1 MKTEKMLGSELV
13 IHEFKSSVV
22 RSKFAWIVVERNEG
36 DRFQEQLARM
46 LAVNSGCDIII
57 IDGDSSDG
65 SISIEGLAAQGV
77 RDLIVS
83 KAKFGFSKDL
93 QIGLIHAIEKGYAG
107 VITSDGNGKDSVHD
121 VGKFI
126 FALENDFDFLQGSR
140 FLEPRHHKNTPFF
153 RWFGIRLVSSPI
165 TSLFSGSWITDPT
178 NGFRG
183 YSRKL
188 LLHPTVKLGSRKF
201 KGYSLVSYLPIAA
214 GKANLLSKE
223 ISVSRDYPDRG
234 GVPTKIVRISQWLD
248 IFFDLFRAGFEKYDS
263 YSSNLTIK
271 LPVD

>member
-1 MKTEKMLGSELV
+1 MRERKILGSEIA
-13 IHEFKSSVV
+13 IHEFKSGSR

-36 DRFQEQLARM
+36 NRFQKQLGRM
-46 LAVNSGCDIII
+46 IAANSGCDIII
-57 IDGDSSDG
+57 IDGDSSDE
-65 SISIEGLAAQGV
+65 SISIDELEAKGV

-93 QIGLIHAIEKGYAG
+93 QIGLLHAIEKGYAG

-121 VGKFI
+121 IARFI
-126 FALENDFDFLQGSR
+126 FALENDYDFLQGSR
-140 FLEPRHHKNTPFF
+140 FLEPNHHKNTPLF
-153 RWFGIRLVSSPI
+153 RWVGIRLISSPI
-165 TSLFSGSWITDPT
+165 TSLFAGSRITDPT

-188 LLHPTVKLGSRKF
+188 LLHPRVQLGRRKF
-201 KGYSLVSYLPIAA
+201 KGYALVSYLPIAA

-234 GVPTKIVRISQWLD
+234 GVPTKIVRISQWLE
-248 IFFDLFRAGFEKYDS
+248 IFFDLFRAGFEIYDE
-263 YSSNLTIK
+263 YSNDLSIK
-271 LPVD
+271 LPAD